1 MNSLRVKWNVSVLK
15 VEVKVDE
22 NKRVLF
28 LLYKKRFIEYLC
40 GKRII

>member
-15 VEVKVDE
+15 VEVKADE

-28 LLYKKRFIEYLC
+28 ICYIRKGLLNIWVENV
-40 GKRII
+40 